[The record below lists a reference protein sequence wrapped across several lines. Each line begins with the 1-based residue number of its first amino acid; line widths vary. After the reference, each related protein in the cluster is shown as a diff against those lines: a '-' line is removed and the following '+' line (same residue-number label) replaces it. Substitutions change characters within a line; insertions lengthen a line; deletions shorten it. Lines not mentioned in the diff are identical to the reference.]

1 MELKEDEIICII
13 CLVNSQNNEIPFKYD
28 GLCQCTPY
36 IHMVCLNKWFEKRD
50 NICPICHGPY
60 RIYEEAYD
68 DAYVDPNIFNR
79 RLPFENNKCNRVL
92 MIISFFYLTWI
103 ILTGVQITYNI

>member
-13 CLVNSQNNEIPFKYD
+13 CLVNLQNNETPFKYN
-28 GLCQCTPY
+28 GMCQCTPY
-36 IHMVCLNKWFEKRD
+36 IHTICLNKWFEKRD

-68 DAYVDPNIFNR
+68 DAYIDPNIFNR

-92 MIISFFYLTWI
+92 MVISFFYLTWI
-103 ILTGVQITYNI
+103 ILTGVHITYNI